1 LKRRS
6 RCRCAAAAR
15 LPEAAHCT
23 PMSETPARP
32 AQPRR
37 PRGNRLQ
44 VVVRK
49 RPLSGRE
56 AERGRRDVLD
66 MQADAEGAWVIVHE
80 PKTKVDLTAYIET
93 HNFRF
98 DGAFGEATTNR
109 TLYAGSVA
117 PLVSHLF
124 AGRIATCFAYGATGA
139 GKTHTMLGS
148 PQEHGIYSLAANSI
162 FERMEASNG
171 AGGEGLVLRVSA
183 FEIYGGKVFD
193 LLHAR
198 KLCPVRED
206 SKKRVHVVGLTQRHC
221 HDIDHYAS
229 LLAASHDARQTAA
242 TMANGV
248 SSRSHAVLQLAL
260 CRRAA
265 ARPAARGRRPPAR
278 REEEEEEFCEVGR
291 MSFIDLAGTERG
303 AATLSC
309 HDKERQLEGAEINK
323 SLLALKE
330 CIRGLDAGKSHVPFR
345 GSKLTE
351 VLRDSF
357 VGDCHTVMIAAVGP
371 SDDSVEQT
379 LNTLR
384 YAATVH
390 DLSSSSVAPPPTPT
404 LQLMP
409 RRP

>member
-1 LKRRS
+1 MGPIFIVVFEGLLLRVRLL
-6 RCRCAAAAR
+6 AAAAAS
-15 LPEAAHCT
+15 EAAHCT

-109 TLYAGSVA
+109 TLYDGSVA

-183 FEIYGGKVFD
+183 FEIYGGK
-193 LLHAR
+193 
-198 KLCPVRED
+198 
-206 SKKRVHVVGLTQRHC
+206 
-221 HDIDHYAS
+221 
-229 LLAASHDARQTAA
+229 
-242 TMANGV
+242 
-248 SSRSHAVLQLAL
+248 
-260 CRRAA
+260 
-265 ARPAARGRRPPAR
+265 
-278 REEEEEEFCEVGR
+278 
-291 MSFIDLAGTERG
+291 AGTTPEMQPRWPTARDCG
-303 AATLSC
+303 
-309 HDKERQLEGAEINK
+309 R
-323 SLLALKE
+323 
-330 CIRGLDAGKSHVPFR
+330 VPSGGHR
-345 GSKLTE
+345 
-351 VLRDSF
+351 
-357 VGDCHTVMIAAVGP
+357 A
-371 SDDSVEQT
+371 
-379 LNTLR
+379 
-384 YAATVH
+384 
-390 DLSSSSVAPPPTPT
+390 
-404 LQLMP
+404 
-409 RRP
+409 